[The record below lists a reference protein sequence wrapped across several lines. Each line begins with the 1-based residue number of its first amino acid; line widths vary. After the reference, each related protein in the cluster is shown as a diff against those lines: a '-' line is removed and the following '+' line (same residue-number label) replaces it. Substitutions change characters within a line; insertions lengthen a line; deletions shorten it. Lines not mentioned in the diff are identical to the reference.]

1 MDGSLRFA
9 CVKGLEINNFA
20 EDVNVTIHLQVGE
33 QKPIASGV
41 VDSQILKGMYED
53 PTVRIKPFDVVLMDE
68 SNKLIGTL
76 KLHFTLE
83 LLQMPTQA
91 VGILAQIPDSHQ
103 QVPKHEE

>member
-1 MDGSLRFA
+1 
-9 CVKGLEINNFA
+9 
-20 EDVNVTIHLQVGE
+20 
-33 QKPIASGV
+33 
-41 VDSQILKGMYED
+41 MYED

-91 VGILAQIPDSHQ
+91 VGILA
-103 QVPKHEE
+103 